1 MSLIQFLRILAAR
14 RWIMLAALLSC
25 VLVAAV
31 VTSILPKRYEATARV
46 MLDTATPD
54 PITGATIGNQYRAF
68 AKTQTELIQDEQTA
82 GRVVDQ
88 LGWTNEPTLL
98 SQYASTTNGK
108 GNDVRRWL
116 AQQIL
121 DVTTARLVAES
132 NIIEIKYTSTSP
144 DAAKRI
150 ADLIRQTYIDLTLE
164 IRRKGAG
171 RNADWYRDQ
180 ADKAKQL
187 LVNAEAERSKFAKQN
202 GIVLQ
207 ADNTDIENSKLNA
220 LSTQS
225 ASAATTPTATYAAPV
240 TTGAA
245 TVQLE
250 TINQQIAQAAQT
262 LGPNH
267 PGYQALLRQKT
278 VVESAAARERAS
290 GGGVKGPSANAYVA
304 QVNSAYE
311 AQKNRVVGQRDK
323 VDQLTQMNRDIDV
336 KRDQYLKSAQRAAD
350 LRLQATTAESG
361 VSLLGDPT
369 VPDKPSYPKIP
380 LIMGG
385 AIGFGG
391 ALGVCLALLIELLGR
406 RVRSDEDLV
415 YAAKAPVFAIIG
427 QPENSNAWYRR
438 LARWVQARSA
448 ARRQTVFSEA

>member
-31 VTSILPKRYEATARV
+31 AASILPKRYEATARV

-54 PITGATIGNQYRAF
+54 PITGATLGNQYRAF
-68 AKTQTELIQDEQTA
+68 ATTQTELIQDEQTA

-88 LGWTNEPTLL
+88 LGWTSEPTLL
-98 SQYASTTNGK
+98 SQYASATNGK

-150 ADLIRQTYIDLTLE
+150 ADIIRQTYIDLTLE
-164 IRRKGAG
+164 IRRKGAA

-187 LVNAEAERSKFAKQN
+187 LVNAETERSKFAKEN

-220 LSTQS
+220 LSGQS
-225 ASAATTPTATYAAPV
+225 ASAATTPTGSYAAPISGG
-240 TTGAA
+240 GA
-245 TVQLE
+245 VLQLE
-250 TINQQIAQAAQT
+250 AINQQIAQAAQT

-278 VVESAAARERAS
+278 VVEAAAARERAS
-290 GGGVKGPSANAYVA
+290 GGAKGPSASAYVA

-323 VDQLTQMNRDIDV
+323 IDQLTQLNRDIDV

-369 VPDKPSYPKIP
+369 VPDTPSYPKIP

-385 AIGFGG
+385 AFAFGG

-427 QPENSNAWYRR
+427 QPENSNTWYRR
-438 LARWVQARSA
+438 LGRWVQARSA
-448 ARRQTVFSEA
+448 ARRQTQFSEA